1 MLNKA
6 RKLMEQRES
15 MIADAREVLVVLGAE
30 DIQAMPV
37 VNKIVINK
45 GKIVEV
51 QTTKEVVKEVPV
63 VKYETKEVVVDN
75 TDTATIEMLR
85 ETIRNMNQALNDI
98 NKEHDELY
106 KLYLKEQR
114 EKEVYEAAHTE
125 LKEQNEKLTDELIEA
140 ESQNMFLEGQVT
152 GYEME
157 IKRLKAKLNK
167 QTVIYVEDE
176 KIEEQPKQTVK
187 PNHKVNDVKKLIKC
201 GPSVG
206 ENEVLLI
213 DKRRDS
219 KHLWYGQ
226 IRIDNEIRN
235 FHWSNELQMPTVYGV
250 KSLASLGLANDL
262 IRAAV
267 KDIDAKELTKYDMV
281 PDHPDFGG
289 FKARHFYGALEQGA
303 YIFLTP
309 DAQLED
315 GKDTDVVFKGYVC
328 DHAFIVNRSGDVFW
342 KHYNYINS
350 KNSYEKTPSTGYNEK
365 QMIKDV
371 ETLADTVLAQYDKAA
386 SKYARQAHQTTQDK
400 PQQVENTIEGLS
412 NADISGLF

>member
-30 DIQAMPV
+30 DMQAMPV

-51 QTTKEVVKEVPV
+51 QT
-63 VKYETKEVVVDN
+63 TKEVVVDN

-114 EKEVYEAAHTE
+114 EKEVCEAAHAE
-125 LKEQNEKLTDELIEA
+125 LKEQNERLEEELMKIE
-140 ESQNMFLEGQVT
+140 EENMFLEGKCF
-152 GYEME
+152 GYEQD
-157 IKRLKAKLNK
+157 IKRLKTKLNK
-167 QTVIYVEDE
+167 QTVVYVEDE
-176 KIEEQPKQTVK
+176 KVEEQPKQTVK
-187 PNHKVNDVKKLIKC
+187 PNHKVNNVNKLVNC

-206 ENEVLLI
+206 ENEVLFV

-267 KDIDAKELTKYDMV
+267 KDIDAKELTKYDMA

-309 DAQLED
+309 DAQLEN
-315 GKDTDVVFKGYVC
+315 GKETDVVFKGYVC

>member
-1 MLNKA
+1 M
-6 RKLMEQRES
+6 
-15 MIADAREVLVVLGAE
+15 
-30 DIQAMPV
+30 
-37 VNKIVINK
+37 
-45 GKIVEV
+45 
-51 QTTKEVVKEVPV
+51 
-63 VKYETKEVVVDN
+63 
-75 TDTATIEMLR
+75 
-85 ETIRNMNQALNDI
+85 
-98 NKEHDELY
+98 
-106 KLYLKEQR
+106 
-114 EKEVYEAAHTE
+114 
-125 LKEQNEKLTDELIEA
+125 
-140 ESQNMFLEGQVT
+140 
-152 GYEME
+152 
-157 IKRLKAKLNK
+157 
-167 QTVIYVEDE
+167 
-176 KIEEQPKQTVK
+176 
-187 PNHKVNDVKKLIKC
+187 
-201 GPSVG
+201 
-206 ENEVLLI
+206 LLI

>member
-30 DIQAMPV
+30 DMQAMPV

-51 QTTKEVVKEVPV
+51 QT
-63 VKYETKEVVVDN
+63 TKEVVVDN

-114 EKEVYEAAHTE
+114 EKEVCEAAHAE
-125 LKEQNEKLTDELIEA
+125 LKEQNERLEEELMKIE
-140 ESQNMFLEGQVT
+140 EENMFLEGKCF
-152 GYEME
+152 GYEQD

-176 KIEEQPKQTVK
+176 KVEEQPKQTVK
-187 PNHKVNDVKKLIKC
+187 PNHKVNDVKKLVNC

-206 ENEVLLI
+206 ENEVLFV

-267 KDIDAKELTKYDMV
+267 KDIDAKELTKYDMA

-309 DAQLED
+309 DAQLEN
-315 GKDTDVVFKGYVC
+315 GKETDIVFKGYVC

-342 KHYNYINS
+342 RHYNYINS
-350 KNSYEKTPSTGYNEK
+350 KKPFEKTPSKGYNEK

>member
-30 DIQAMPV
+30 DMQAMPV

-51 QTTKEVVKEVPV
+51 QTTKEIVKEVEV
-63 VKYETKEVVVDN
+63 TKEVQIVDN
-75 TDTATIEMLR
+75 EL
-85 ETIRNMNQALNDI
+85 QAAHTN
-98 NKEHDELY
+98 
-106 KLYLKEQR
+106 LKEQ
-114 EKEVYEAAHTE
+114 YEELQKAYDQMAKDFQNRCERIET
-125 LKEQNEKLTDELIEA
+125 LKEQNEKLTDELIEV
-140 ESQNMFLEGQVT
+140 ESQNMHLEGQVI

-176 KIEEQPKQTVK
+176 KVEEQPKQTVK

-206 ENEVLLI
+206 ENEVLHI

-262 IRAAV
+262 IRAAI

-303 YIFLTP
+303 YIYMTP

-315 GKDTDVVFKGYVC
+315 GKETDVVFKGYVC
-328 DHAFIVNRSGDVFW
+328 DHAFTVNRSGDVFW
-342 KHYNYINS
+342 RHYNYINS
-350 KNSYEKTPSTGYNEK
+350 RNAFEKTPSKGYNAE
-365 QMIKDV
+365 QMLKDV

-386 SKYARQAHQTTQDK
+386 SKYARQSHQTTQDK
-400 PQQVENTIEGLS
+400 PQVVENTIEGLS